1 MSKRGMPRGKGGFG
15 GGGNMNQLMQQAQKM
30 QRELEKAQ
38 QETAEMTGEATVG
51 GGFVTVTVGADHQ
64 IISLELAPEVIDPE
78 DPEMLQDMVTAA
90 VNEAMRDLDS
100 KIEARMSKVTGGA
113 GLGFPGF

>member
-1 MSKRGMPRGKGGFG
+1 MSRRGMPRGKGGFG
-15 GGGNMNQLMQQAQKM
+15 GGSNMNQLMQQAQRM

-38 QETAEMTGEATVG
+38 EETASMTGTATVG
-51 GGFVTVTVGADHQ
+51 GGFVKVTVDANHQ
-64 IISLELAPEVIDPE
+64 VVALELTPEVVDPDDID
-78 DPEMLQDMVTAA
+78 MLQDLVIAA

-100 KIEARMSKVTGGA
+100 KIEARMSQVTGGS